1 MRLKFNFMKII
12 SSLCL
17 LFLLISFSHPAKAQ
31 ETIEEGKITYEITYP
46 EMEMDEQMKAM
57 MPTESVVYIKGAL
70 SRTETA
76 MGMGISSA
84 TIMNAKTNEV
94 IALMDMMGT
103 KTATVMQDEEAAK
116 KRDKSG
122 DDELTFTLVDETKM
136 IAGVLCKKAIM
147 KNSDGTEFEMYYT
160 ETIDSKSQFSKQWR
174 KFKGF
179 PMEYVVTS
187 AGFTMKMTA
196 KTITKEK
203 VADELFKIP
212 ADYKIMTQEE
222 FTKMMGGQ

>member
-1 MRLKFNFMKII
+1 
-12 SSLCL
+12 
-17 LFLLISFSHPAKAQ
+17 
-31 ETIEEGKITYEITYP
+31 
-46 EMEMDEQMKAM
+46 
-57 MPTESVVYIKGAL
+57 
-70 SRTETA
+70 
-76 MGMGISSA
+76 
-84 TIMNAKTNEV
+84 
-94 IALMDMMGT
+94 
-103 KTATVMQDEEAAK
+103 
-116 KRDKSG
+116 
-122 DDELTFTLVDETKM
+122 
-136 IAGVLCKKAIM
+136 M